1 MNRARLAVISS
12 LAIAVFAVAA
22 CGSAAKSTSSA
33 TTETTSPATKLDL
46 ASGGRTATPSAPSA
60 GAAIFPVR
68 PTKYVLDAKLA
79 DLGTSAAVWRMHPHS
94 VTADEVQHFADALG
108 LTGSP
113 THTSTGW
120 QVQGPNAVLSF
131 IIPDGDVTVS
141 YALGVPSAVGG
152 SAGSAGTATPPN
164 TVTKTPV
171 NVPPPAPSPAPT
183 PAPIPTPTTV
193 TPRPAPPVDVPSA
206 ADATSI
212 ARALLN
218 RLGVLAGQD
227 WSTAVTDS
235 GGVVVSCAV
244 GMRCPTVPPEVSAR
258 MVTFSLSLD
267 GTRVDG
273 VDWSVTIGEHH
284 RIESVNGEWVTPAAI
299 NTYPLRSTGAVF
311 ADLQHGTAR
320 YPGPLPM
327 TAMSGA
333 PMVGAPTI
341 ATSPTTATIPT
352 VTVHITG
359 VAFGLARWDA
369 YNDGQTVVDLVPTYR
384 FHARVDGGSTYDIEA
399 LALDPGAVTFT
410 NPVPIPQPL
419 PAQPAP
425 ASPSAPG
432 TAVTPPSN

>member
-1 MNRARLAVISS
+1 MNRARLAGISS
-12 LAIAVFAVAA
+12 VAIAVLAVGA
-22 CGSAAKSTSSA
+22 CGSAAKSANNS
-33 TTETTSPATKLDL
+33 TTTTTSPRTKLDL
-46 ASGGRTATPSAPSA
+46 ASGGRTATPSTPGA

-79 DLGTSAAVWRMHPHS
+79 DLGTSAVVWRMHPHS
-94 VTADEVQHFADALG
+94 VTAAKAQHFADVLG

-113 THTSTGW
+113 TNTSTGW
-120 QVQGPNAVLSF
+120 QVQGTSAVLSF
-131 IIPDGDVTVS
+131 IITDGDVTVS

-152 SAGSAGTATPPN
+152 SAGTATPPN

-171 NVPPPAPSPAPT
+171 NVPAPAPSPAPAPA

-193 TPRPAPPVDVPSA
+193 TPRPAPPADVPSA

-212 ARALLN
+212 AHDLLD

-227 WSTAVTDS
+227 WSSAVTDS
-235 GGVVVSCAV
+235 AGVAVSCAV

-258 MVTFSLSLD
+258 MVTFSVSLD

-299 NTYPLRSTGAVF
+299 STYPLRSTEAVF
-311 ADLQHGTAR
+311 ADLQRGTAR

-333 PMVGAPTI
+333 PMVGAPTT

-352 VTVHITG
+352 VTVHVTG

-410 NPVPIPQPL
+410 NPAPIPQPL

-425 ASPSAPG
+425 APPSAPG